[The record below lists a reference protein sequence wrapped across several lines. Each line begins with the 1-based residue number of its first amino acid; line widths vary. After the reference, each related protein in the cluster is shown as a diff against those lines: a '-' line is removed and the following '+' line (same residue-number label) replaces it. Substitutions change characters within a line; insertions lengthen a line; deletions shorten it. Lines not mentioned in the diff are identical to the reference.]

1 MSKESIIKDL
11 SEDYIRRMRNWARAD
26 SGCDQYAITSAYDG
40 IVNDRYTSSMPI
52 LSGEAQDTHIAM
64 QAVPNQYRQAVMLFW
79 QYEGRALEWI
89 GRRLGNIHYE
99 TVERRIRQGH
109 LLHIVE
115 LRRRTGAYQR
125 MQDANRRRM
134 METQND
140 MW

>member
-26 SGCDQYAITSAYDG
+26 SGCDQYAMTSAYDG
-40 IVNDRYTSSMPI
+40 MADNAVYTSSMLT
-52 LSGEAQDTHIAM
+52 LSGEAQDTHLAL
-64 QAVPNQYRQAVMLFW
+64 QSVPNQYRQAVMLFW

-109 LLHIVE
+109 LLHITE

-125 MQDANRRRM
+125 MQEANS
-134 METQND
+134 QAIGSASSC
-140 MW
+140 